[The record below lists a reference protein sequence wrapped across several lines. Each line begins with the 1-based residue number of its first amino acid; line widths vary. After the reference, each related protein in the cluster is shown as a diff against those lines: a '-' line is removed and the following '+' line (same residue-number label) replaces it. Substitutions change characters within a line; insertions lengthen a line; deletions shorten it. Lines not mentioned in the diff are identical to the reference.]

1 MIQSIET
8 GRKEDGNRSIADK
21 IIKRL
26 HDLEKTVLTN
36 HGRWAWEL
44 LQNAKDS
51 VAGTDRSVSVK
62 IIFDEDQIEFQHN
75 GDHFTEKDI
84 RGLINQISSK
94 EVEEGQQSKLTG
106 RFGTGFLT
114 THLLSKLIN
123 IKGIVK
129 TADEK
134 YFRFSFPLDRNG
146 KTTQILVPK
155 VENAW
160 VKFHASTDNNQINGY
175 KREEFN
181 TSFIYPLETNEQKQ
195 IAQTGVDEFI
205 ALIPYVL
212 AFIPKIQ
219 SVEIVDRVNWNELV
233 FENTNQLDAL
243 FKEIIKTE
251 NGKESTIKLILRSN
265 EVVGVAVEVYEED
278 ETYQIRDITNVPKLF
293 CDFPLIG
300 TENFY
305 FPVVVNSF
313 YFNPQTE
320 RDGVWLQTGPDEE
333 VLENKSILEQALT
346 LYMALIEE
354 ISLKPFINIFNIART
369 QMPKTDE
376 KYFDVDW
383 YRSGI
388 QEPLRSFLKDQP
400 IVTRENGENSI
411 LNEIWFPMKLYS
423 TEVRVG
429 LWQYTRDLFPSNV
442 CRLKDLNSWISI
454 TWESLNKISYTE
466 LISDLANQTTI
477 TELMKQLEKDEP
489 DTFEWYNEVL
499 KFLMADDNNILL
511 FDKYK
516 AIPNKNGNFLLK
528 SELYIDAIEDESL
541 VEVLQLLGEDWNDLL
556 LHDTVGYGTYFDKKK
571 KDIAHKITE
580 NLRNISK
587 ENSNA
592 IKAISILTE
601 WFDYHAEEGAQ
612 LFPDNYRNR
621 AELFLNTIE
630 DKDSLYKLMRSKT
643 NLADLT
649 KVAAVMDSNPKLVEN
664 IELTREIY
672 ALMEQ
677 FNVTNIQQL
686 KDVLLER
693 RQPSELLPVTEEIL
707 VNMGIT
713 SVEEW
718 KEAIKDKDLSALFSH
733 ETTPTTDMFIYVQSL
748 ISRAK
753 KAIVSHLESLDNYN
767 LDEMDT
773 STAPT
778 ILAGILK
785 DDVPISIVARPAYNG
800 EVIIYYGSERDILD
814 FEPSELWIDDG
825 VRPHKITLGHLLKKA
840 QIVKFPI

>member
-649 KVAAVMDSNPKLVEN
+649 KVAAVMDSNPKLGKYR
-664 IELTREIY
+664 IDKRDLR
-672 ALMEQ
+672 
-677 FNVTNIQQL
+677 FN
-686 KDVLLER
+686 
-693 RQPSELLPVTEEIL
+693 
-707 VNMGIT
+707 G
-713 SVEEW
+713 
-718 KEAIKDKDLSALFSH
+718 
-733 ETTPTTDMFIYVQSL
+733 
-748 ISRAK
+748 
-753 KAIVSHLESLDNYN
+753 
-767 LDEMDT
+767 
-773 STAPT
+773 T
-778 ILAGILK
+778 I
-785 DDVPISIVARPAYNG
+785 
-800 EVIIYYGSERDILD
+800 
-814 FEPSELWIDDG
+814 
-825 VRPHKITLGHLLKKA
+825 
-840 QIVKFPI
+840 